1 VPKTN
6 RPAAPDAKAGLLLN
20 RLLFER
26 KGDEFIDA
34 LAEMVRNEKL
44 VIGDE
49 PLLHLLEVARSVRSS
64 VGIQHRDERP
74 SGCVS
79 DDR

>member
-1 VPKTN
+1 VPKMSS
-6 RPAAPDAKAGLLLN
+6 PAAPDAKAGLLLN

-34 LAEMVRNEKL
+34 LAEMVRNEGW
-44 VIGDE
+44 VIGEE

-64 VGIQHRDERP
+64 VGVQHPGGRP
-74 SGCVS
+74 LGRVS